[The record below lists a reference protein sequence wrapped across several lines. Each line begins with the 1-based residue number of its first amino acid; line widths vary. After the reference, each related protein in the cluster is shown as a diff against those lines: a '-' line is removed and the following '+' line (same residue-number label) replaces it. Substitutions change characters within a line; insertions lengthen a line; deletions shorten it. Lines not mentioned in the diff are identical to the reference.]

1 MLVKLN
7 PTNILIDPTIATAL
21 FNVWR
26 FRKPKFPDGINKG
39 AEMGR
44 FLLTQSGLQQVK
56 SFQYF
61 GSVLAAKYQYDQ
73 LAHDL
78 LFILC

>member
-1 MLVKLN
+1 MFVKLN
-7 PTNILIDPTIATAL
+7 PTDILIDPTIATAL
-21 FNVWR
+21 FNDWR
-26 FRKPKFPDGINKG
+26 FRKPKFPDGINNG

-56 SFQYF
+56 SFQNL
-61 GSVLAAKYQYDQ
+61 GSVLAAKHQYDQ